1 MRNKGFTLIEVILF
15 IIVFSIGVIGT
26 MVIFYNT
33 LGKTSDPVIRE
44 RGIQIAQAVMDE
56 ILAKKWD
63 EKIPNGGCK
72 DDSGGVCDNYNLSS
86 IHPDSGE
93 NNISDFDDVDDF
105 VNTGGELE
113 KTRTWNSEDFGLTPG
128 FTVKITISYANVSSD
143 DKITK
148 NTTSK
153 SPYKLITVEVSYSH
167 IGESYKIMAIKA
179 DF

>member
-1 MRNKGFTLIEVILF
+1 MRNSGFTLIEVILF

-63 EKIPNGGCK
+63 EEIPNGGCK

-105 VNTGGELE
+105 VNIGGEFE

-128 FTVKITISYANVSSD
+128 FTVKITVSYANVSSD
-143 DKITK
+143 GAIIK

-153 SPYKLITVEVSYSH
+153 SPYKLITVEVSYSQ
-167 IGESYKIMAIKA
+167 IAESYKLMAVKA